1 MEIIRPDS
9 KYDFVAKRRW
19 GFIISSILVLFSII
33 VMVKPGIDLG
43 VEFRGGW
50 EIELAFGR
58 QLPVEDLRAALLGSG
73 RPLISAV
80 EIQQLGDFEEGT
92 YLIRGTGE
100 ANEQAVLADLQSG
113 VSSLGTPEVLRFE
126 SVGARVG
133 SDLLDRGLISLL
145 MTLGGILA
153 YVSIRFSWRFAP
165 GAILALL
172 HDVTVATGVITLLG
186 MEFTLPVLAALLA
199 LIGFS
204 TNDTVVIYDRVRENL
219 RRRRRPQLTTLFNV
233 SLNEVLGRTI
243 ITSGALLVV
252 SLALLIF
259 GGSVLRDFATV
270 LMVGIVAGTYSSI
283 FIASAV
289 TLEIERRWPGPKF

>member
-172 HDVTVATGVITLLG
+172 HDVTIATGVITLLG

>member
-1 MEIIRPDS
+1 MEIIKPGS
-9 KYDFVAKRRW
+9 KYDFVGKRRW
-19 GFIISSILVLFSII
+19 GYITSSILVLISII
-33 VMVKPGIDLG
+33 VMIKPGIDLG

-58 QLPVEDLRAALLGSG
+58 QLPVQDLRAALIGSG
-73 RPLISAV
+73 RPLVSAV
-80 EIQQLGDFEEGT
+80 EIQQLGELEEGT

-100 ANEQAVLADLQSG
+100 ANEQAVLAELQSG
-113 VSSLGTPEVLRFE
+113 VSSLGAPEVLRFE

-145 MTLGGILA
+145 MALGGILA

-204 TNDTVVIYDRVRENL
+204 TNDTIVIYDRVRENL

-283 FIASAV
+283 FVASAV

>member
-1 MEIIRPDS
+1 VEIIKPGS
-9 KYDFVAKRRW
+9 KYDFVGKRRW
-19 GFIISSILVLFSII
+19 GYITSSILVLISII
-33 VMVKPGIDLG
+33 VMIKPGIDLG

-58 QLPVEDLRAALLGSG
+58 QLPVQDLRAALIGSG
-73 RPLISAV
+73 RPLVSAV
-80 EIQQLGDFEEGT
+80 EIQQLGELEEGT

-100 ANEQAVLADLQSG
+100 ANEQAVLAELQSG
-113 VSSLGTPEVLRFE
+113 VSSLGAPEVLRFE

-145 MTLGGILA
+145 MALGGILA

-172 HDVTVATGVITLLG
+172 HYVTVATGVITLLG

-204 TNDTVVIYDRVRENL
+204 TNDTIVIYDRVRENL

-283 FIASAV
+283 FVASAV

>member
-1 MEIIRPDS
+1 VEIIKPGS
-9 KYDFVAKRRW
+9 KYDFVGKRRW
-19 GFIISSILVLFSII
+19 GYITSSILVLISII
-33 VMVKPGIDLG
+33 VMIKPGIDLG

-58 QLPVEDLRAALLGSG
+58 QLPVQDLRAALIGSG
-73 RPLISAV
+73 RPLVSAV
-80 EIQQLGDFEEGT
+80 EIQQLGELEEGT

-100 ANEQAVLADLQSG
+100 ANEQAVLAELQSG
-113 VSSLGTPEVLRFE
+113 VSSLGAPEVLRFE

-145 MTLGGILA
+145 MALGGILA

-204 TNDTVVIYDRVRENL
+204 TNDTIVIYDRVRENL

-283 FIASAV
+283 FVASAV